1 VEEDRRGVETAVRIL
16 ARRDHSEAELAR
28 KLAARGIAATTVT
41 AVLARLRE
49 LGYLDDR
56 RFAFR
61 FAEYAVTTGKGYG
74 PRLRFELQRRGIA
87 AEIVAEVEERV
98 GETCS
103 EADALAGV
111 VTARFSR
118 FDPAMATDREKRRIM
133 QFLQRRGFSVGAIMR
148 LFREGMPQSTHD

>member
-1 VEEDRRGVETAVRIL
+1 MEEFRRGVDTAVRIL

-28 KLAARGIAATTVT
+28 KLAARGIAPATVA

-56 RFAFR
+56 RFALR

-87 AEIVAEVEERV
+87 AEIVAEVGERI
-98 GETCS
+98 GASHS

-118 FDPAMATDREKRRIM
+118 FDPATADDREKRRIM

-148 LFREGMPQSTHD
+148 LLREGVQQTTSD